1 MNPHNDYCQN
11 YIDTGQYPANYIR
24 DVSMEKRFA
33 EYPKIKELIDKKS
46 EVTQKSHC
54 PPTYLNGK
62 RRPIAP
68 KKKHDLVDLRT
79 YNLEDLNCQF
89 DSIVIDAPL
98 EEYKTTALR

>member
-1 MNPHNDYCQN
+1 
-11 YIDTGQYPANYIR
+11 
-24 DVSMEKRFA
+24 MEKRFA

-62 RRPIAP
+62 NDQQLR
-68 KKKHDLVDLRT
+68 KQEHGLVDLRT